1 MPIKFPFDVGRINV
15 GRIFDGNFDGI
26 EAPALELREQF
37 RAFVGKRGGKEKCVY
52 AKSHKDYARLIH
64 PARVSKAF
72 AASVGMR
79 SKVHF
84 LVRSKVH
91 KVFLSDFSTTECSK
105 G

>member
-1 MPIKFPFDVGRINV
+1 LVADFAN
-15 GRIFDGNFDGI
+15 
-26 EAPALELREQF
+26 QF
-37 RAFVGKRGGKEKCVY
+37 T
-52 AKSHKDYARLIH
+52 SL
-64 PARVSKAF
+64 
-72 AASVGMR
+72 VGMR